1 MVREHLLTDFLF
13 FIIIISSFESH
24 IFHIL
29 FETALVEH
37 DVLVDLDHLDHGSHN
52 DPSAVVQH
60 DHLPKQLALKMD
72 GAKASHLYPA
82 VRSEP
87 LRP

>member
-1 MVREHLLTDFLF
+1 MNGF
-13 FIIIISSFESH
+13 FIFLIFISSFASD

-60 DHLPKQLALKMD
+60 DHLPKQLTLKMD
-72 GAKASHLYPA
+72 CAKASHLYPA
-82 VRSEP
+82 VRSELALET
-87 LRP
+87 LRL

>member
-1 MVREHLLTDFLF
+1 MNDFF
-13 FIIIISSFESH
+13 VIFIFISSFGSD

-37 DVLVDLDHLDHGSHN
+37 DVLVDLDHLDHGSRN

-60 DHLPKQLALKMD
+60 DHLPEQLALKMD
-72 GAKASHLYPA
+72 GAKASYLYLA
-82 VRSEP
+82 VDVRAGP
-87 LRP
+87 LWP

>member
-1 MVREHLLTDFLF
+1 MNGF
-13 FIIIISSFESH
+13 FIFFIFISSFESD

-52 DPSAVVQH
+52 DNMQH

-72 GAKASHLYPA
+72 GATASHL
-82 VRSEP
+82 
-87 LRP
+87 

>member
-1 MVREHLLTDFLF
+1 MNGF
-13 FIIIISSFESH
+13 FIFFIFISSFESD

-72 GAKASHLYPA
+72 DAKASHLYPA
-82 VRSEP
+82 VQLEP
-87 LRP
+87 AP